1 MNIIKYS
8 GQYACKT
15 SLARTPPELTPI
27 HLANCPFPWNWLL
40 LKGFNIREDK
50 IKMIDEDISV
60 CKLMNGYLPVK
71 IKGVWFGSFEYSF
84 VFERDNEK
92 HVIL

>member
-1 MNIIKYS
+1 
-8 GQYACKT
+8 
-15 SLARTPPELTPI
+15 
-27 HLANCPFPWNWLL
+27 
-40 LKGFNIREDK
+40 
-50 IKMIDEDISV
+50 MIDKDISV

-71 IKGVWFGSFEYSF
+71 IKGVWFGSFKYSF